1 MIRRQRINAR
11 LDVREVPLEKRGHIK
26 EDAFAVRHGCIGMS
40 ARPRALAI
48 SSPRPLRKPTHGEAM
63 PDIPGNAWQLPCT
76 IGGARG
82 EAGEGMAHVSIRLEK
97 QATQATVS
105 FRSIVR
111 RRHRL

>member
-11 LDVREVPLEKRGHIK
+11 LDIREVPLEERGHIG
-26 EDAFAVRHGCIGMS
+26 EDASAVRHGCIGMS

-48 SSPRPLRKPTHGEAM
+48 SSPRPFRKPMHGEAM

-82 EAGEGMAHVSIRLEK
+82 EAGEGIFVSKTGNPSYCIIPKYRDCV
-97 QATQATVS
+97 Q
-105 FRSIVR
+105 RSL
-111 RRHRL
+111 HG